1 VVGKL
6 LPRVHQRSWTD
17 TGCPLNTFAEIPVVK
32 KPVVAKKHTMLPVL
46 VVLFLI
52 SYGLMS
58 MLVIEQ
64 GNTIQHQR
72 YLIGD
77 LLKDSGELMGMK
89 MNAIRQKTLAGQQ
102 KGQNHLAPPIAGAT
116 QVPQA
121 PQSPTNKASGTHVQ
135 SGQAA
140 PRVRAHDDKMPPRPA
155 ADMAD
160 VRRALKSI

>member
-1 VVGKL
+1 
-6 LPRVHQRSWTD
+6 
-17 TGCPLNTFAEIPVVK
+17 LNTFAEIPVVK
-32 KPVVAKKHTMLPVL
+32 KPAVAKKHTMLPIL
-46 VVLFLI
+46 TVLFLI

-77 LLKDSGELMGMK
+77 LLRDSGELSAMK
-89 MNAIRQKTLAGQQ
+89 MKSVREKALANA
-102 KGQNHLAPPIAGAT
+102 QNKSQNRLAPPVAGAT
-116 QVPQA
+116 QT
-121 PQSPTNKASGTHVQ
+121 PQSPANKASGTHAQ
-135 SGQAA
+135 SGQAS